1 MAPQPQLTETKNWNF
16 HTDVEGLGWL
26 TINTPNSPV
35 NTLSREAIM
44 ELETLVARFEDLANS
59 KDLVGVILL
68 SGKDS
73 GFIAG
78 ADISEFD
85 AMSDFSVLPEALK
98 RTHALFQRIENL
110 KIPMVAGIHGFALG
124 GGLELALAC
133 HYRVAVNDDK
143 TRIGFPEV
151 NLGIF
156 PGFGGTG
163 RSIRQAGPVDAM
175 SIMLSGRLLRAGAAR
190 GLGLVDKLV
199 RHRDMLRWEARKAVL
214 QHRSIQARR
223 SVQARHGYGPA
234 EGLRGIENAGT
245 GRQKGPQ
252 GTLSGTLCIDRSV

>member
-1 MAPQPQLTETKNWNF
+1 MIQPQMPVTKHWSF
-16 HTDVEGLGWL
+16 HRDVENLGWL
-26 TINTPNSPV
+26 TINTPGAPV

-44 ELETLVARFEDLANS
+44 ELEQFVGRFEELAQTRE
-59 KDLVGVILL
+59 LVGVILL

-85 AMSDFSVLPEALK
+85 AMSDFSILPEALR
-98 RTHALFQRIENL
+98 RTHAVLQRLENL
-110 KIPMVAGIHGFALG
+110 KVRVVAGIHGFCLG

-133 HYRVAVNDDK
+133 HYRIAVNDDK

-156 PGFGGTG
+156 PGFGGSG

-175 SIMLSGRLLRAGAAR
+175 QIMLTGKMLKAGAAR
-190 GLGLVDKLV
+190 GMGLVDKLV
-199 RHRDMLRWEARKAVL
+199 RHRDMLHWEARKAV
-214 QHRSIQARR
+214 QQKRKST
-223 SVQARHGYGPA
+223 PA
-234 EGLRGIENAGT
+234 PLA
-245 GRQKGPQ
+245 
-252 GTLSGTLCIDRSV
+252 